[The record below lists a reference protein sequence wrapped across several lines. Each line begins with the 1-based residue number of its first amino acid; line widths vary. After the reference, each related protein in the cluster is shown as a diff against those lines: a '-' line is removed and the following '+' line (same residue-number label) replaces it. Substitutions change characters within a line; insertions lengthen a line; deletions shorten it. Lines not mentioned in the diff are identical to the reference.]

1 MTVKLTGDWAGL
13 SRKLMTMSSPAI
25 WHAAVSKA
33 MGREAHR
40 MRSLFITNFNRQHSG
55 KKAWKKLARKTIA
68 LRRAQG
74 FRGKKALMRTGDLRN
89 SIKVVA
95 EGTDWFVGV
104 HRTEKNKTGESLV
117 DIASV
122 QELGSKGDI
131 KIPVTEK
138 MRRFYMAMFLK
149 STTVAHRKRMA
160 RAKRTG
166 KPGKGRMPKYA
177 IMPLAKSTTV
187 LVVRIPARPFIGDT
201 WDKEKDR
208 SAKNIIRGTLQN
220 MGLGS
225 YVR

>member
-13 SRKLMTMSSPAI
+13 SRKLMTMSSPAL
-25 WHAAVSKA
+25 WQMASHKA

-40 MRSLFITNFNRQHSG
+40 LRSLFIKNFNRQNSG
-55 KKAWKKLARKTIA
+55 KKAWKKLAHMTIA

-89 SIKVVA
+89 SIKVVM
-95 EGTDWFVGV
+95 EGADWFVGV
-104 HRTEKNKTGESLV
+104 HKSARTKDGRDLV

-138 MRRFYMAMFLK
+138 MRRFFWAMFLK
-149 STTVAHRKRMA
+149 STTPAHRKRMA
-160 RAKRTG
+160 RAKKTG
-166 KPGKGRMPKYA
+166 KKGRGRLPKYA
-177 IMPLAKSTTV
+177 VMPLAKSTTT
-187 LVVRIPARPFIGDT
+187 LVVRIPPRPFIGHT
-201 WDKEKDR
+201 WEKEKDR
-208 SAKNIIRGTLQN
+208 SAKNVIRGTLQN

-225 YVR
+225 FIR